1 MPSLNSWLLHVGYVG
16 VCYMPNCSLCIATTK
31 ILITRYLV
39 IPILNTPIAALNVK
53 GDLSMKICYIPSKTT
68 KKKRVIK
75 LYSNSL
81 TSLLLMISSYCD
93 PELAFI
99 LIVCLILACIAAV
112 QPIWINHKS
121 KAQREREKMDNELKE
136 WERKKKIDK
145 MYEEMREAN
154 TPTECKNVNVKNL
167 I

>member
-1 MPSLNSWLLHVGYVG
+1 
-16 VCYMPNCSLCIATTK
+16 MPNCSLCIATTN
-31 ILITRYLV
+31 IIITHYVRFYY
-39 IPILNTPIAALNVK
+39 IKPYHSSLNVK
-53 GDLSMKICYIPSKTT
+53 EVLFMKICYIPPKTT
-68 KKKRVIK
+68 KQKKRVIK
-75 LYSNSL
+75 LYSNPL
-81 TSLLLMISSYCD
+81 TGLILMISSYCD

-99 LIVCLILACIAAV
+99 LIVCLILAGIAAGQKV
-112 QPIWINHKS
+112 WLGHRS

>member
-1 MPSLNSWLLHVGYVG
+1 MWLLRVCYVG
-16 VCYMPNCSLCIATTK
+16 VGYMTNCSLCIAITK

-39 IPILNTPIAALNVK
+39 IPILNTPIAELNVK
-53 GDLSMKICYIPSKTT
+53 GDLSMKICYIPPKTT
-68 KKKRVIK
+68 KKKKVIK
-75 LYSNSL
+75 LYSNPL

-93 PELAFI
+93 PELTIIMI
-99 LIVCLILACIAAV
+99 LCLILAVIAAGQQV
-112 QPIWINHKS
+112 WISRKS
-121 KAQREREKMDNELKE
+121 KAEREREKMDNKLKE

-145 MYEEMREAN
+145 MYEEIREAN

>member
-1 MPSLNSWLLHVGYVG
+1 
-16 VCYMPNCSLCIATTK
+16 
-31 ILITRYLV
+31 
-39 IPILNTPIAALNVK
+39 
-53 GDLSMKICYIPSKTT
+53 MKICYIPPKTT

-75 LYSNSL
+75 LYSNPL

-93 PELAFI
+93 PELTFI
-99 LIVCLILACIAAV
+99 LIVCLILACIAAGQKV
-112 QPIWINHKS
+112 WLGNRS

-154 TPTECKNVNVKNL
+154 TPTKCKNVNVKNL